1 MNQGFKMILAGLVL
15 CIMTQALML
24 FIDHYVLVHLG
35 EWTMEIA
42 NKFLILNWT
51 TVDKNLI
58 RWFPL
63 IVGLA
68 CALANV
74 KDIQVL
80 IKRVFWTLL
89 TVLSC
94 LLLAYIVAL
103 FTWTNEQADSPLLP
117 QYIKYQPFVHYWTV
131 FIAFGILVPM
141 VPLFRDRRKRAGNN
155 NIIDS

>member
-1 MNQGFKMILAGLVL
+1 MNQSLKIILAGLVL

-24 FIDHYVLVHLG
+24 FIDLYVLFHLG

-42 NKFLILNWT
+42 NKFLVFNWT
-51 TVDKNLI
+51 ITDKNLI

-63 IVGLA
+63 IVGVA

-74 KDIQVL
+74 KDIQAL

-89 TVLSC
+89 TVLGC

-117 QYIKYQPFVHYWTV
+117 QYIKYQPFVNYWTL
-131 FIAFGILVPM
+131 FITFGILIPI
-141 VPLFRDRRKRAGNN
+141 VPLFRSRGKRGG
-155 NIIDS
+155 III